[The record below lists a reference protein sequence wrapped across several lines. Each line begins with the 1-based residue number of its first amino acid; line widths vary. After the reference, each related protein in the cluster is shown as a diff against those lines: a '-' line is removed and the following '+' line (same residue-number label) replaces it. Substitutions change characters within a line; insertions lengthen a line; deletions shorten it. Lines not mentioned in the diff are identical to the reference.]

1 MILFIVWFS
10 REWKV
15 TGSGYGCYYQNSHQI
30 PVYSLSRPSTITIS
44 IRYYQDSLIAA
55 DEFTYGCSYSS
66 PDSSSC
72 FGLSRREE
80 YIIGSVIIGFAIA
93 LFIIYIIVVIYICF
107 CSKECAKI
115 LATKSPKRESVPPPK
130 KGVRSIPTAQ
140 PVYSQQE
147 QEQEQEQQEQPSYYP
162 QQQQE
167 QPTYYPQQQ
176 QQQQQQPSYYPQQ
189 EQEQPSYY
197 PQQQEQPSYY
207 PQQQQQPS
215 YYPQQQ
221 QPSYYPQQQ
230 QQQQPSYYP
239 QQTGYIPQYGY
250 VSRQ

>member
-72 FGLSRREE
+72 FGLSRQEE
-80 YIIGSVIIGFAIA
+80 YIIGSVIIGFAIV

-107 CSKECAKI
+107 CSEECAKT
-115 LATKSPKRESVPPPK
+115 LATKSPKRESAPPAK

-147 QEQEQEQQEQPSYYP
+147 QEQEQEQQEQPSYIPQQQEQPTYYP

-176 QQQQQQPSYYPQQ
+176 QQQPT
-189 EQEQPSYY
+189 
-197 PQQQEQPSYY
+197 
-207 PQQQQQPS
+207 

-230 QQQQPSYYP
+230 QQQPSYFT

>member
-15 TGSGYGCYYQNSHQI
+15 TGWGAGCYYQNSHQI

-44 IRYYQDSLIAA
+44 IRHYQDSLIAA

-72 FGLSRREE
+72 FGLSRQEE

-93 LFIIYIIVVIYICF
+93 LFIIYIIVVLYMHY
-107 CSKECAKI
+107 CSEECAKI
-115 LATKSPKRESVPPPK
+115 LAAKRPRRRTMPPPK
-130 KGVRSIPTAQ
+130 RRGRSIPTAQ
-140 PVYSQQE
+140 PVYSQQK
-147 QEQEQEQQEQPSYYP
+147 QQQKQKQKQKQQKQKQPSSIP
-162 QQQQE
+162 
-167 QPTYYPQQQ
+167 
-176 QQQQQQPSYYPQQ
+176 QQQQQQPSYIP
-189 EQEQPSYY
+189 
-197 PQQQEQPSYY
+197 
-207 PQQQQQPS
+207 QQQPS
-215 YYPQQQ
+215 YI
-221 QPSYYPQQQ
+221 
-230 QQQQPSYYP
+230 P

>member
-1 MILFIVWFS
+1 MVNGNLIILRKWFCS
-10 REWKV
+10 LFDFLGNGKLPVQDMVVITKILIRF
-15 TGSGYGCYYQNSHQI
+15 
-30 PVYSLSRPSTITIS
+30 VYSLSRPSTITIS

-72 FGLSRREE
+72 FGLSRKEE
-80 YIIGSVIIGFAIA
+80 YIIGSVIIGFAIV

-107 CSKECAKI
+107 CSEECAKT
-115 LATKSPKRESVPPPK
+115 LATKSPKRESAPPAK

-147 QEQEQEQQEQPSYYP
+147 QEQEQEQQEQPTDIP
-162 QQQQE
+162 QQQQ
-167 QPTYYPQQQ
+167 QPTYIPQQQ
-176 QQQQQQPSYYPQQ
+176 QQQQQPTYYP
-189 EQEQPSYY
+189 
-197 PQQQEQPSYY
+197 
-207 PQQQQQPS
+207 QQQQPS

-221 QPSYYPQQQ
+221 QPSYYPQQQQ

>member
-10 REWKV
+10 REWAV
-15 TGSGYGCYYQNSHQI
+15 TGRDKGCYYQNSHQI

-44 IRYYQDSLIAA
+44 IRHYQDSLIAA

-72 FGLSRREE
+72 FGLSRQEE

-107 CSKECAKI
+107 CSEECAKT
-115 LATKSPKRESVPPPK
+115 LATNSPKRESVPPAK
-130 KGVRSIPTAQ
+130 KGARSIPTAQ

-147 QEQEQEQQEQPSYYP
+147 QEQEQQQQQQPSYIP
-162 QQQQE
+162 QQQQ
-167 QPTYYPQQQ
+167 QPSYIPQQQ
-176 QQQQQQPSYYPQQ
+176 QQPSYIPQQQQQQPS
-189 EQEQPSYY
+189 SI
-197 PQQQEQPSYY
+197 PQQQQQ
-207 PQQQQQPS
+207 QQQQQPS

-230 QQQQPSYYP
+230 PSYIP